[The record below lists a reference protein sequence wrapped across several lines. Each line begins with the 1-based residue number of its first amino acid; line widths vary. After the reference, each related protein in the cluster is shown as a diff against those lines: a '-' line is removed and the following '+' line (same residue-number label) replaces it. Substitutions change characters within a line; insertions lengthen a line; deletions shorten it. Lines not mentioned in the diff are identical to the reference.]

1 MRPTITFALAMLLG
15 ATAAH
20 AQVARDRTID
30 EIKVEAQARAE
41 RGAYPLIGLDPA
53 DVREALANIKTRDR
67 DEWAAAWSEIGQRY
81 YKAAEASQ
89 SQEERRKNFL
99 RAWRLYYFGQWPV
112 AASEGKKAAYSKA
125 LDAFLRANEAISP
138 PLEVIRI
145 PFEGKEIVGY
155 LRLPPSTDGPV
166 PLVFAI
172 SGLDSRK
179 ENLADTYGALIG
191 RGIGFFTL
199 DGPGTGQS
207 PVKASPTA
215 DRVFSLAL
223 DYLTSR
229 KEIDPKRIVVHGVSF
244 GGYWASKLAIVERA
258 RLRGVVVQS
267 PPIADFFSVH
277 HLQTS
282 LLGNREYLFDQV
294 PAFFEVVEGAT
305 SIPEL
310 ERLMPTL
317 SLKAQGLLGKPTAPM
332 LVIAGVK
339 DSQVPISDVH
349 LLLDNGDVPKDAW
362 INPSGGHLGRER
374 NGWTDPV
381 IFEKI
386 IAPWEIKM
394 LSEPKAAGASGQPS
408 VR

>member
-1 MRPTITFALAMLLG
+1 MKPTLMFVLASLLG
-15 ATAAH
+15 APAVH
-20 AQVARDRTID
+20 AQTAPDRTID
-30 EIKVEAQARAE
+30 EIKVETQARAE

-53 DVREALANIKTRDR
+53 DVREALANIRTRDR
-67 DEWAAAWSEIGQRY
+67 DEWAAAWSEVAQRY

-89 SQEERRKNFL
+89 SPEERRKNFL
-99 RAWRLYYFGQWPV
+99 RAWRLYYFAQWPV
-112 AASEGKKAAYSKA
+112 AASAGKKSAYAKA
-125 LDAFLRANEAISP
+125 LDAFLRANKAISP

-155 LRLPPSTDGPV
+155 LRLPSSADRPV
-166 PLVFAI
+166 PLVLAI

-179 ENLADTYGALIG
+179 ENLADTYGALVG
-191 RGIGFFTL
+191 RGVGFFAV

-215 DRVFSLAL
+215 DRVFSRIL
-223 DYLTSR
+223 DYLASR

-244 GGYWASKLAIVERA
+244 GGYWASKLAITERD
-258 RLRGVVVQS
+258 RLRGAVVQS
-267 PPIADFFSVH
+267 PPIADFFTIH
-277 HLQTS
+277 HLETS

-294 PAFFEVVEGAT
+294 PALFDVMEGAT

-310 ERLMPTL
+310 ETVMPML
-317 SLKAQGLLGKPTAPM
+317 SLKTQGLLGEPTAPM

-339 DSQVPISDVH
+339 DTQVPISDMY
-349 LLLDNGDVPKDAW
+349 LLLDNGDVPKEAW

-374 NGWTDPV
+374 SGWTDPV

-394 LSEPKAAGASGQPS
+394 LTEPKAAGANERPAG
-408 VR
+408 R

>member
-1 MRPTITFALAMLLG
+1 MKPTLMFVLASLLG
-15 ATAAH
+15 ATAVH
-20 AQVARDRTID
+20 AQTAPDRTID
-30 EIKVEAQARAE
+30 EIKVETQARAE

-53 DVREALANIKTRDR
+53 DVREALANIRTRDR
-67 DEWAAAWSEIGQRY
+67 DEWAAAWSEVAQRY

-89 SQEERRKNFL
+89 SPEERRKNFL
-99 RAWRLYYFGQWPV
+99 RAWRLYYFAQWPV
-112 AASEGKKAAYSKA
+112 AASAGKKSAYARA

-155 LRLPPSTDGPV
+155 LRLPSSADRPV
-166 PLVFAI
+166 PLVLAI

-179 ENLADTYGALIG
+179 ENMADTYGALVG
-191 RGIGFFTL
+191 RGVGFFAV

-215 DRVFSLAL
+215 DRVFNRIL
-223 DYLTSR
+223 DYLASR

-244 GGYWASKLAIVERA
+244 GGYWASKLAITERD
-258 RLRGVVVQS
+258 RLRGAVVQS
-267 PPIADFFSVH
+267 PPIADFFTIH
-277 HLQTS
+277 HLETS

-294 PAFFEVVEGAT
+294 PALFDVMEGAT

-310 ERLMPTL
+310 ETVMPML
-317 SLKAQGLLGKPTAPM
+317 SLKTQGLLGEPTAPM

-339 DSQVPISDVH
+339 DTQVPISDMY
-349 LLLDNGDVPKDAW
+349 LLLDNGDVPKEAW

-374 NGWTDPV
+374 SGWTDPV

-394 LSEPKAAGASGQPS
+394 LTEPKAAGANERPAG
-408 VR
+408 R